1 MPSKAKQ
8 VKQKK
13 KPRRKTTKPLQ
24 RQSQKQVVN
33 ITFEKPKKSKRKKK
47 RKQAQEIMPQQ
58 ILASRMDLLSSDT
71 ARVDSLFNRLYDLQ
85 NRNTQ
90 PQISTPIPIA
100 QPITINPDVMIPEKP
115 IKASTP
121 PPAKS
126 LPVAQAV
133 EIVNP
138 PLVSGGV
145 IGGASDIYDIFK
157 GIFNQDT
164 GEAKVKKQKPPP
176 QAPTAPTRT
185 YTDFSVIG
193 NPLNPSLLEPPINE
207 PPILPLR
214 ELSGKTFDVDVDDIK
229 AIQEEEEEIPLVVN
243 RPKRF
248 PEPFGYITP
257 PDGFQADLLNPNTSF
272 KEPVRGSNL
281 KKVKKKLKLKVKE
294 REKEKA
300 DEYKGVKI
308 TPDFDVD
315 AFPVVPLVAQ
325 NADPVLIPFRDEGK
339 NLYSIGDE
347 IIPPEDIEESRE
359 LTRKYR
365 ERSDKGIR
373 RGFYKPTLDKNKA
386 DDFRREQIFRNQDSV
401 VRSDETLLRDI
412 FGDWRQTT
420 TDSIAL

>member
-1 MPSKAKQ
+1 MQLKF
-8 VKQKK
+8 KK
-13 KPRRKTTKPLQ
+13 GFSLAEII
-24 RQSQKQVVN
+24 VAVL
-33 ITFEKPKKSKRKKK
+33 ITSLVG
-47 RKQAQEIMPQQ
+47 IT
-58 ILASRMDLLSSDT
+58 LLSLNES
-71 ARVDSLFNRLYDLQ
+71 ANRDFRQIAETNKLQ
-85 NRNTQ
+85 T
-90 PQISTPIPIA
+90 
-100 QPITINPDVMIPEKP
+100 
-115 IKASTP
+115 
-121 PPAKS
+121 
-126 LPVAQAV
+126 
-133 EIVNP
+133 
-138 PLVSGGV
+138 
-145 IGGASDIYDIFK
+145 
-157 GIFNQDT
+157 
-164 GEAKVKKQKPPP
+164 EAE
-176 QAPTAPTRT
+176 
-185 YTDFSVIG
+185 S
-193 NPLNPSLLEPPINE
+193 
-207 PPILPLR
+207 
-214 ELSGKTFDVDVDDIK
+214 
-229 AIQEEEEEIPLVVN
+229 
-243 RPKRF
+243 
-248 PEPFGYITP
+248 
-257 PDGFQADLLNPNTSF
+257 
-272 KEPVRGSNL
+272 SND
-281 KKVKKKLKLKVKE
+281 KKKKLKLKVKE